1 MKSAQLWSDHDAF
14 SRENLRHEPDRK
26 VERRIYS
33 FYIWKPNEA
42 RSHQARP
49 DALSQDRTSRKVRE
63 TQAWTDGGNF
73 IGAILREWWQVTC
86 RCGHEDT
93 KHHHGHSCTAIVN
106 EVKLKYCKCEE
117 FLESKSEGENEM
129 AKKAKVK
136 SIRGEKLYEAYS
148 SKIEASA
155 IGKKVADKE
164 HKGHTPL
171 VARVLLSFDKPV
183 TATQVITAAKNSGYK
198 SDNVERCVRGDL
210 AILVRE
216 GLAKATKIEA
226 AAPKKARKPRAAK
239 KSKANG
245 AEKHDVSD
253 KDIPQNE
260 AGAAA

>member
-1 MKSAQLWSDHDAF
+1 M
-14 SRENLRHEPDRK
+14 
-26 VERRIYS
+26 I
-33 FYIWKPNEA
+33 
-42 RSHQARP
+42 
-49 DALSQDRTSRKVRE
+49 
-63 TQAWTDGGNF
+63 
-73 IGAILREWWQVTC
+73 C

-93 KHHHGHSCTAIVN
+93 KHHHGHSCTAIVD

-129 AKKAKVK
+129 SKKKSTKSKRAP

-155 IGKKVADKE
+155 IGKKVADKD

-183 TATQVITAAKNSGYK
+183 KLEQVITAAKNSGYK

-216 GLAKATKIEA
+216 GLVKATKIEA
-226 AAPKKARKPRAAK
+226 AAKPKSARKPRAK
-239 KSKANG
+239 KANG
-245 AEKHDVSD
+245 VPAAQPIEREPEETST
-253 KDIPQNE
+253 E
-260 AGAAA
+260 AT